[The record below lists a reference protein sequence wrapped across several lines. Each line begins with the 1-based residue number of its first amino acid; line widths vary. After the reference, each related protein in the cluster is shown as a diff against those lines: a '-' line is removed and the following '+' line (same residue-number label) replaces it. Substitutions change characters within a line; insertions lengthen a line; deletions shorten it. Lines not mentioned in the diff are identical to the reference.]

1 MERLTLPPLTTLTGL
16 PTMVADLPQLLLF
29 LLRRDKDTFH
39 ITMLNQQSLPMNKEM
54 MPGLITKL
62 IRLMRL
68 NGKLTPPLLEPI
80 ILILLKTHW
89 FFQKLLFKER
99 SKSTQ
104 LVTAHL
110 TSPHTPKETMLG
122 TMPSITNP
130 TR

>member
-1 MERLTLPPLTTLTGL
+1 
-16 PTMVADLPQLLLF
+16 
-29 LLRRDKDTFH
+29 
-39 ITMLNQQSLPMNKEM
+39 MNKETM
-54 MPGLITKL
+54 LGLMLKKVIPTLKV
-62 IRLMRL
+62 
-68 NGKLTPPLLEPI
+68 GKLTSPLLEPI
-80 ILILLKTHW
+80 ILTLLKTHW

-104 LVTAHL
+104 LVIAHL

>member
-1 MERLTLPPLTTLTGL
+1 MR
-16 PTMVADLPQLLLF
+16 VVDLPQLLLLFFPRRNKGLF
-29 LLRRDKDTFH
+29 LSM
-39 ITMLNQQSLPMNKEM
+39 IGNQQSLLMNKEM

-68 NGKLTPPLLEPI
+68 NGKLTSPLLEPI
-80 ILILLKTHW
+80 ILTLLKTHW

-104 LVTAHL
+104 LVIAHP

-122 TMPSITNP
+122 MMPSITNP